1 MIQPKPNDKLDA
13 GNGARSELTPWSFVR
28 AAGRANLLVATLVV
42 AEFSGIALV
51 KHDPK
56 AFQMGL
62 WLVPFVTLVIWVT
75 AAVLCLL
82 SPTPRGLRR
91 SSGGWWGDTNP
102 LCQPG
107 QGYGTIGW
115 TVPSRTSAE
124 LASSESPPSFRG
136 RLTMRR
142 GNLVVETGINEG
154 RSEHRSCSVW
164 RATMSEHHATIDWK
178 RETPDFAYETYNRDH
193 DWQFDAGV
201 TVRASATPAYLG
213 SESCVDPEEAFVAS
227 LSSCHMLTFLA
238 IACKKRFTV
247 DGYRDQAVGILGKDQ
262 TGRMAM
268 TRVTLRPQVR
278 FGGEKTPTPEEL
290 AQMHGQAHHACFIA
304 NSVKTEVVIEPL

>member
-1 MIQPKPNDKLDA
+1 MGRLAGQSRVARALSLRVRSLPRPSGDA
-13 GNGARSELTPWSFVR
+13 
-28 AAGRANLLVATLVV
+28 
-42 AEFSGIALV
+42 
-51 KHDPK
+51 
-56 AFQMGL
+56 
-62 WLVPFVTLVIWVT
+62 
-75 AAVLCLL
+75 
-82 SPTPRGLRR
+82 
-91 SSGGWWGDTNP
+91 
-102 LCQPG
+102 
-107 QGYGTIGW
+107 
-115 TVPSRTSAE
+115 
-124 LASSESPPSFRG
+124 
-136 RLTMRR
+136 LTMRR

-213 SESCVDPEEAFVAS
+213 SDICVDPEEAFVAS

-262 TGRMAM
+262 TGRLAM
-268 TRVTLRPQVR
+268 TRVTLARRSGSVAKRRRRRRNWRRCTVKPT
-278 FGGEKTPTPEEL
+278 TPASSPTRSTPRSSWSRSEL
-290 AQMHGQAHHACFIA
+290 
-304 NSVKTEVVIEPL
+304 LR